1 MIHKEI
7 MKMVIA
13 DTRKIT
19 EGELTQIRTE
29 GLGNGFTVL
38 TPEDGFRRDGTVW
51 FGTCSEC
58 GERVSNSW
66 RDGVWE
72 HTISTNQTYHKDGS
86 LLSQSTRFVDYCPTE
101 RGEA

>member
-7 MKMVIA
+7 MEMVIA
-13 DTRKIT
+13 DTRKLT
-19 EGELTQIRTE
+19 EGELTQIRAE

-38 TPEDGFRRDGTVW
+38 NPEDGFRRDGTVW

-58 GERVSNSW
+58 GEQVSNSW

-72 HTISTNQTYHKDGS
+72 HTVRTVISYHADGVTPCQTSNQSFG
-86 LLSQSTRFVDYCPTE
+86 YCPE